1 MKPLL
6 NLIAQ
11 RAKKLSL
18 KVTKKNHEKI
28 IVSYKFTT
36 LAMTRFKL
44 FRGPCVS
51 ARVFGNTISASAR
64 GGSEK
69 PPPVAFKKKQLT

>member
-1 MKPLL
+1 M
-6 NLIAQ
+6 
-11 RAKKLSL
+11 KKLSFL
-18 KVTKKNHEKI
+18 T
-28 IVSYKFTT
+28 KFTT

>member
-28 IVSYKFTT
+28 IVSYKIYYFSYD
-36 LAMTRFKL
+36 K
-44 FRGPCVS
+44 
-51 ARVFGNTISASAR
+51 I
-64 GGSEK
+64 
-69 PPPVAFKKKQLT
+69 